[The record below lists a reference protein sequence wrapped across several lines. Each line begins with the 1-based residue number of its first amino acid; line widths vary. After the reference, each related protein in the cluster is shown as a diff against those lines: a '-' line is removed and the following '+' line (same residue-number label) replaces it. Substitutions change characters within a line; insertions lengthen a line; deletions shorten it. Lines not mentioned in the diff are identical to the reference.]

1 MSDDFPQPVDIY
13 HTHLSLEIPNYR
25 LGSKK
30 NQCQTFQ
37 EARSSTRSVYSLCFN
52 KCTIGHLKK
61 YLDPKIISYPL
72 LNKL

>member
-1 MSDDFPQPVDIY
+1 MHEPVDNIIRM
-13 HTHLSLEIPNYR
+13 HLSLDNSKLYR

-61 YLDPKIISYPL
+61 YLDP
-72 LNKL
+72 

>member
-1 MSDDFPQPVDIY
+1 MHEPVDNIIRM
-13 HTHLSLEIPNYR
+13 HLSLDNSKLYR